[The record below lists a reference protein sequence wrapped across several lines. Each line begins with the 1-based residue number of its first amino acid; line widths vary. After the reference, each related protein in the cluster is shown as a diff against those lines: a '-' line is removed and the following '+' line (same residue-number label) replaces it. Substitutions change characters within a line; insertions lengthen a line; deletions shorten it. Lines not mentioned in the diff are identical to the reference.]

1 MDGEAFLKG
10 RAGRKANLLHSEKL
24 FVKVVV

>member
-10 RAGRKANLLHSEKL
+10 GAGRKANLLHSEKL